1 MKYNQSVV
9 VTRWAEQLRRCQT
22 PSPMDTG
29 RSWGTELRSRASNRP
44 PQRARGRPLRRRWPA
59 AYARRKVLRT
69 PKGCLLLAPLPP
81 PAGAICSVALAPAP
95 RTAAAVRP
103 PSAALR
109 VGTRAPAAPRTTLAQ
124 STALALDCGAP
135 GAGAAPKRGLRKSL
149 SASPGTFRLCWSF
162 RFVFW
167 TRPAWADQK
176 SSNTWLGRHYPDK
189 PGF

>member
-1 MKYNQSVV
+1 
-9 VTRWAEQLRRCQT
+9 
-22 PSPMDTG
+22 MDTG

-59 AYARRKVLRT
+59 TYARRKVLRT
-69 PKGCLLLAPLPP
+69 PKGCPPPPPP
-81 PAGAICSVALAPAP
+81 PAPRRRHLLCSASPGPANRGSCAPTLG
-95 RTAAAVRP
+95 R
-103 PSAALR
+103 SAR
-109 VGTRAPAAPRTTLAQ
+109 RDRAPAAPRTALAQ

-135 GAGAAPKRGLRKSL
+135 GAGAAPIRGLRKSL

-176 SSNTWLGRHYPDK
+176 SSNTWLGRYYPDK